1 MALTNGWVDNYWSQ
15 YSYFS
20 SPSEPSGLGELDFSN
35 EQWTKQYVNGLATPT
50 LESHGVQAFFKQYME
65 SEGEHPVTE
74 SCLPNC
80 QLEAT
85 REELRRDCDNPSELM
100 RLVEDKVQIMEE
112 GSTNG
117 SSSEEEDSDAEQFNL
132 GNYGRQKSSIEEPQ
146 N

>member
-1 MALTNGWVDNYWSQ
+1 MALTNGGVDNYWSQ
-15 YSYFS
+15 DSYFS

-85 REELRRDCDNPSELM
+85 REELRRDCDNLIGVPQAHE
-100 RLVEDKVQIMEE
+100 
-112 GSTNG
+112 
-117 SSSEEEDSDAEQFNL
+117 SSSNTSRTSTRGSYSL
-132 GNYGRQKSSIEEPQ
+132 GSQELLLLPLDDTI
-146 N
+146 